1 MPLHLRSTRPSFP
14 SPPPRRGWQRSN
26 HCPQSFG
33 PRITRQPVRVGTP
46 GHRRARSG
54 SASPSSI
61 LLHEPSEMPQECA
74 CSSPGRN
81 LSPKGVAR
89 WRASATTRS
98 PSKAGNA
105 ALACVAARP
114 AARPQQLAGL
124 PAPAR
129 PGCQPWL
136 KSVRGSA
143 PHNPGRRRPSRVGV
157 GGEVEGRHGGAV
169 QGRRA
174 LRGCLASPGEVV
186 GVGASRWPG
195 VTARQ
200 DLVTRGQAR
209 RR

>member
-81 LSPKGVAR
+81 ISPKGVLR
-89 WRASATTRS
+89 CRASSKTRS
-98 PSKAGNA
+98 PYEAGNA
-105 ALACVAARP
+105 AIACVSARP
-114 AARPQQLAGL
+114 AERPRQLAGL
-124 PAPAR
+124 PAPAL
-129 PGCQPWL
+129 PGCQPIAGDHGGAAP
-136 KSVRGSA
+136 KPPGAAVPRGSA
-143 PHNPGRRRPSRVGV
+143 WVGRWKDPTAARSKPGALHGAPSR
-157 GGEVEGRHGGAV
+157 GRV
-169 QGRRA
+169 RW
-174 LRGCLASPGEVV
+174 LASVPRV
-186 GVGASRWPG
+186 GRV
-195 VTARQ
+195 
-200 DLVTRGQAR
+200 
-209 RR
+209 